1 MNVGIYRCESDLRAQ
16 KKAATARRMATTD
29 PTVNIAAD
37 ENDQVSNGY
46 GVCHAPG
53 RENESISIAGA
64 TASDVATEMNTH
76 AAAVLDLS
84 LIHISEP
91 TRPY

>member
-1 MNVGIYRCESDLRAQ
+1 MRAQ
-16 KKAATARRMATTD
+16 KRAATARRMATAD

-37 ENDQVSNGY
+37 ENDHVASGY

-64 TASDVATEMNTH
+64 TAIDLATETVSYTH
-76 AAAVLDLS
+76 LTL
-84 LIHISEP
+84 P
-91 TRPY
+91 TKA